1 MNSNSPCSNVDPLRS
16 LRRIALALLLL
27 AGLIPGVAS
36 LRPNSVLA
44 ADFSSGDTVV
54 VFTDMLNLRSAASLS
69 AEVKT
74 VVPYG
79 TEFVVNGGPTT
90 KDGYDWYN
98 VIYATGT
105 GSGWVAGDYIALV
118 GENMGFIIGDWVVVN
133 AINLNLRTGP
143 GLDAD
148 IEAVVPL
155 GTDFTIVA
163 GATTA
168 DGYDWYEVSNASVY
182 GTGWAAGE
190 FLETG
195 GSGGGTFEFGD
206 AVVTT
211 DVLNVRDAP
220 GLGSVIFRTAS
231 VGETFEITA
240 AGPILDGYTWYEV
253 SSTSEDMPLSGNQG
267 WVAGAFLEIAG

>member
-1 MNSNSPCSNVDPLRS
+1 MNTNPRCSNVDPLS
-16 LRRIALALLLL
+16 LMKRAALALLLF
-27 AGLIPGVAS
+27 AGLMPGVGS

-44 ADFSSGDTVV
+44 AEFSSGDTVV
-54 VFTDMLNLRSAASLS
+54 VFTDLLNLRSAAGLS

-79 TEFVVNGGPTT
+79 SEFVINSGPTT
-90 KDGYDWYN
+90 KDGNDWYK
-98 VIYATGT
+98 VTYATGS

-118 GENMGFIIGDWVVVN
+118 GENTGFIIGDWVFVN

-148 IEAVVPL
+148 IETVVPL

-163 GATTA
+163 GATNA
-168 DGYDWYEVSNASVY
+168 DGYDWYEVSNSSVY

-206 AVVTT
+206 AVITA
-211 DVLNVRDAP
+211 DVLNVREGPGFDAA
-220 GLGSVIFRTAS
+220 IFRTAS
-231 VGETFEITA
+231 VGETFEITST
-240 AGPILDGYTWYEV
+240 GPILDGYTWYEV
-253 SSTSEDMPLSGNQG
+253 SSSSEDMPLSGNQG
-267 WVAGAFLEIAG
+267 WVAGEFLASAS